1 MDGHFLH
8 EFKRQASFFFK
19 DKIKVARLALLDV
32 TPAQLSTEEATN
44 GDSSAPDA
52 RTMRLISRAAFEVD
66 DYWRIVDVLHRR
78 LQNYDRHN
86 WRAAYQAMILLEHLL
101 THGPARVAEEFQG
114 DRDIIREMANLSYID
129 EKGFDWGL
137 SVQKK
142 AERVLKLIKDGSF
155 LKEERAR
162 EQKLTVGI
170 KGFGSFC
177 ERSILTDESSK
188 CAYSDK
194 YLRCH
199 SHFCERQSTEDALLA
214 ADDERIPNAQE
225 IRNRHRNLTTE
236 NPAQNSDANRTF
248 EENDHPFYGKE
259 DQALVSLLSSG

>member
-1 MDGHFLH
+1 MDSHFLH

-32 TPAQLSTEEATN
+32 TPAQLWTEEATN

-66 DYWRIVDVLHRR
+66 DYWRIVDVLHKR

-101 THGPARVAEEFQG
+101 THGPARVAEEFQR
-114 DRDIIREMANLSYID
+114 DQDIIREMANLSYID
-129 EKGFDWGL
+129 KKGFNWGS

-155 LKEERAR
+155 FKEERAR
-162 EQKLTVGI
+162 ERILTVGI

-177 ERSILTDESSK
+177 ERSSLTDESLK
-188 CAYSDK
+188 YANSDK
-194 YLRCH
+194 CLRCH
-199 SHFCERQSTEDALLA
+199 SHFCDYQSTADALSA
-214 ADDERIPNAQE
+214 ADDERISKAQE
-225 IRNRHRNLTTE
+225 IRNGHRDLTTE
-236 NPAQNSDANRTF
+236 NPAQNSSGNKTF
-248 EENDHPFYGKE
+248 EEDDHPFYDKE
-259 DQALVSLLSSG
+259 DQALVSLLSLG

>member
-78 LQNYDRHN
+78 
-86 WRAAYQAMILLEHLL
+86 
-101 THGPARVAEEFQG
+101 
-114 DRDIIREMANLSYID
+114 
-129 EKGFDWGL
+129 FDWGL

-162 EQKLTVGI
+162 GQKLTVGI

-214 ADDERIPNAQE
+214 ADDERIPKAQE

-236 NPAQNSDANRTF
+236 NPVPNSDANRTF